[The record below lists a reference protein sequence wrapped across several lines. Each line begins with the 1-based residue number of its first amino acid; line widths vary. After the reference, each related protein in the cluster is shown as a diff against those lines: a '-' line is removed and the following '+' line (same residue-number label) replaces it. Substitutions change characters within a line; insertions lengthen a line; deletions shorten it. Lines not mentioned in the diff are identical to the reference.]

1 MFKNCFTIEHDGRRD
16 DMLLR
21 KLAAVPGATSAAV
34 ESVAAEATAESMSRH
49 RAPRRPRQRP
59 LPPLPSDAPVSLD
72 SEAPSFAIESGG
84 FRHTDG
90 SIGSSITWAS
100 ATVSAEGR
108 RSTDASI
115 DARAVA
121 RRRWRAGGERNKS
134 AMAYLL
140 QRRDTQQDESHAF
153 RVFDDELSME
163 LPSLVGVSQ
172 PTPEPTD
179 AVGETVGCMSLG
191 SGGVGRGGRTEPAR
205 RRRYR
210 WGATRR
216 NALRRTLARIRRRR
230 AADAETTVT
239 GSTVETAAGV
249 TKAAVASVAQEAG
262 MSVSKKSAA
271 STPAPTPQRYAPPPV
286 AAKKKPTAPPR
297 AGTPIPTPRRVSTEV
312 GFARE
317 TKARISIFDDD
328 YVRFAIGR
336 PPAAVGAASNRK
348 LIRFAGRP
356 SAHALV

>member
-1 MFKNCFTIEHDGRRD
+1 MFKNCFTIQHDSRRD

-34 ESVAAEATAESMSRH
+34 ESVAAEATAESMSHH

-59 LPPLPSDAPVSLD
+59 LPPLPSEPPVSLD

-84 FRHTDG
+84 FRHTDA
-90 SIGSSITWAS
+90 SMGSSITWAS
-100 ATVSAEGR
+100 VTVSAEGR

-121 RRRWRAGGERNKS
+121 RRRWRAGGEHNKS

-153 RVFDDELSME
+153 RVFDDELTME
-163 LPSLVGVSQ
+163 LPSVAGASW

-179 AVGETVGCMSLG
+179 AVGETVGCVSLG
-191 SGGVGRGGRTEPAR
+191 PGGVGRGGRTDPAR

-230 AADAETTVT
+230 AVDAETTVT
-239 GSTVETAAGV
+239 GSTAETAPDV
-249 TKAAVASVAQEAG
+249 PKAAVASVAKEAAV
-262 MSVSKKSAA
+262 SVSKRSTAR
-271 STPAPTPQRYAPPPV
+271 TPAPQRYAPPPV
-286 AAKKKPTAPPR
+286 AAKEKPTAPPR
-297 AGTPIPTPRRVSTEV
+297 AGTPIPTQRRVSTEV

-328 YVRFAIGR
+328 YVRFAVGR
-336 PPAAVGAASNRK
+336 PPAAGGAAGNRK

-356 SAHALV
+356 SAHALA

>member
-1 MFKNCFTIEHDGRRD
+1 MPSETLLLEYAVSERRRAPVPAASSAAFLAACLPHLAQARRLARSLAALHARD
-16 DMLLR
+16 D
-21 KLAAVPGATSAAV
+21 
-34 ESVAAEATAESMSRH
+34 
-49 RAPRRPRQRP
+49 
-59 LPPLPSDAPVSLD
+59 
-72 SEAPSFAIESGG
+72 
-84 FRHTDG
+84 
-90 SIGSSITWAS
+90 
-100 ATVSAEGR
+100 
-108 RSTDASI
+108 
-115 DARAVA
+115 
-121 RRRWRAGGERNKS
+121 
-134 AMAYLL
+134 
-140 QRRDTQQDESHAF
+140 
-153 RVFDDELSME
+153 
-163 LPSLVGVSQ
+163 
-172 PTPEPTD
+172 
-179 AVGETVGCMSLG
+179 
-191 SGGVGRGGRTEPAR
+191 
-205 RRRYR
+205 
-210 WGATRR
+210 
-216 NALRRTLARIRRRR
+216 ALRRTLARIRRRR

-271 STPAPTPQRYAPPPV
+271 STPAPTPQRYAPPPM